1 MPLKYK
7 VFQHGADR
15 DTGAKPNFSGTSTV
29 FYGEKDA
36 VLIDAAMLLSDA
48 HRLAANLIELDR
60 NLTHIYISHY
70 HPDHHFGAW
79 VLRYAFPN
87 AKIVALPSVVKD
99 IAVTAED
106 KVNAWGHVFGKNVP
120 DRIMVPEPLSEDHI
134 MLEGERIE
142 FSDDWDGDS
151 ANNTMI
157 WVPSLRVAC
166 GTDVVFNECHL
177 FTIESDAAR
186 RVKMRNS
193 LKKLKAMNPRVVIP
207 GHCNPAKLHL
217 EDASGIDFCL
227 QYLDVYEEA
236 LAKAKTGVELV
247 KAVDAR
253 YPGMKTMR
261 YVLDWQAWLLFPDSC
276 TEDMSKLPILFVDTS
291 GNEMTSEFDK
301 NSAKAKSAT

>member
-48 HRLAANLIELDR
+48 HRLVANLLELEK
-60 NLTHIYISHY
+60 NLTHLYISHY

-79 VLRYAFPN
+79 VVRYAFPDV
-87 AKIVALPSVVKD
+87 KIVALPSVVKE
-99 IAVTAED
+99 IAVTAEV
-106 KVNAWGHVFGKNVP
+106 KVNEWGRVFGKNVP
-120 DRIMVPEPLSEDHI
+120 DQIMVPDPLNDDHI

-177 FTIESDAAR
+177 FTLESDAAR

-207 GHCNPAKLHL
+207 GHCNPAKLHAD
-217 EDASGIDFCL
+217 DASGIDFCL
-227 QYLDVYEEA
+227 QYLDVFEEA
-236 LAKAKTGVELV
+236 FAKAKTGVDLG
-247 KAVDAR
+247 KAIDAR

-261 YVLDWQAWLLFPDSC
+261 YVVDWQARVTFPDSC
-276 TEDMSKLPILFVDTS
+276 TEDMSRIPILFLDPS
-291 GNEMTSEFDK
+291 GHDMGK
-301 NSAKAKSAT
+301 QAG

>member
-1 MPLKYK
+1 MLKMPLKYK

-15 DTGAKPNFSGTSTV
+15 DNGAKPTFSSTSTV
-29 FYGEKDA
+29 FYGETDA
-36 VLIDAAMLLSDA
+36 VLIDASQLLSDS
-48 HRLAANLIELDR
+48 HRLAANLLEMEK
-60 NLTHIYISHY
+60 NLTHIYISHF
-70 HPDHHFGAW
+70 HPDHHFGVW

-87 AKIVALPSVVKD
+87 AKIVALPSVVKE

-106 KVNAWGHVFGKNVP
+106 KVNEWGRVFGKNVP
-120 DRIMVPEPLSEDHI
+120 DRIMVPDPLYEDHI

-166 GTDVVFNECHL
+166 GTDVVINDCH
-177 FTIESDAAR
+177 FFMTESDAAR

-207 GHCNPAKLHL
+207 GHCSPAELHL

-236 LAKAKTGVELV
+236 LAKATDRG
-247 KAVDAR
+247 
-253 YPGMKTMR
+253 
-261 YVLDWQAWLLFPDSC
+261 
-276 TEDMSKLPILFVDTS
+276 
-291 GNEMTSEFDK
+291 
-301 NSAKAKSAT
+301 